1 MPAIF
6 ALEGANRDRR
16 NATEMRHRMNLP
28 LTDRNPQMR
37 RSWSLVVYLSVLLA
51 ACSPHGSSMA
61 QPDGNIATLRAT
73 LSKLNLADPRADVKA
88 HVAFGDVRPV
98 GLFGYTCSVPGPDS
112 NNPPTPTGIR
122 CLRGTSDAIGSVE
135 YGRLIETAR
144 NYAIAYNKALR
155 KEQDGK

>member
-1 MPAIF
+1 
-6 ALEGANRDRR
+6 
-16 NATEMRHRMNLP
+16 MNLP

-37 RSWSLVVYLSVLLA
+37 RSWSLVYLSVWLA